1 MEKSV
6 DISMVKFD
14 EKGLVPAIVQ
24 EENGE
29 VLMLAYMNEESL
41 KKTIETGL
49 TWFFSR
55 SRNKLWQKG
64 ETSGNIQEVKEISYD
79 CDGDTLLVR
88 VHQRGVACHT
98 GSYSCF
104 RDRKL
109 MGETNHIAL
118 VDEKP
123 ENSLAIVLNDL
134 YNVIQDRLLNPVPGS
149 YTNYLFEKGQD
160 KILKKV
166 GEEAVETV
174 IASKNMKKEDVLYEM
189 GDLWYHC
196 LVLLA
201 FHKLTPD
208 ELLAELMGRRKGGNY
223 HKFEGKTG
231 ERPDM

>member
-1 MEKSV
+1 MEKAI

-14 EKGLVPAIVQ
+14 ENGLVPAIIQ

-41 KKTIETGL
+41 KKTVETGF

-64 ETSGNIQEVKEISYD
+64 ETSGNVQTVKEISYD

-104 RDRKL
+104 RDRKI
-109 MGETNHIAL
+109 MGETKHIEL
-118 VDEKP
+118 VDEKN

-149 YTNYLFEKGQD
+149 
-160 KILKKV
+160 
-166 GEEAVETV
+166 
-174 IASKNMKKEDVLYEM
+174 
-189 GDLWYHC
+189 
-196 LVLLA
+196 
-201 FHKLTPD
+201 
-208 ELLAELMGRRKGGNY
+208 
-223 HKFEGKTG
+223 
-231 ERPDM
+231 